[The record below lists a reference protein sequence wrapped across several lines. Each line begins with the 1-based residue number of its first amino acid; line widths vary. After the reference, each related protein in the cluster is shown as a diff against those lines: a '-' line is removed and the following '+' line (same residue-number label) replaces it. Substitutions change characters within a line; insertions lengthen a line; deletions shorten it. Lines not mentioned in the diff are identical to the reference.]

1 MRKNYANRRHAWTRA
16 LCCGAAVA
24 ALSTGTAFAQAA
36 SGSTSAA
43 PAEGGDG
50 TLLGEVVVTGTL
62 IRGVAPAGTNVIGVT
77 SEAIQETGATTTAQL
92 LQTIPQFGAFN
103 TLSFPVGAGNT
114 VTTNRPN
121 LRSLPG
127 FNNSGGSTTLVLMDG
142 RRIVGAGITSTSP
155 DPDIIPPTVVDRVE
169 IVPDGGSAIYG
180 SDAVAGV
187 LNFQTRKKFD
197 GLQMGARYGG
207 ADDYHQA
214 DVNVTVGKA
223 WTGGNAYLSYD
234 YAEHG
239 MILGRDRDYVRE
251 YPIQV
256 ISGLPLTTIQCGPG
270 NVVQGGRI
278 FALPFTTTT
287 AVPGTANQCDSSDA
301 ATVYPS
307 ENRHSVLG
315 SVTQEFSD
323 TVEVGMKGF
332 FTRRE
337 LELNLGPY
345 RYTQSVANAA
355 ASPFFATHNVG
366 ANQNVSGAFGAD
378 DAQRQNIDLET
389 WGLLPTVSVDLGR
402 SWQMRLLGSYS
413 ESTTTSH
420 AAGSNATALTR
431 ATTAGLFNP
440 YDPTLSDPAALA
452 AITNY
457 ETYGRTEQRLADA
470 KVVFDGDLFTL
481 PAGAV
486 KLAVGGEFYDE
497 RFITRKGEAVP
508 GFARTGFPGLSING
522 TPIVPA
528 IAAAPEARLNRTV
541 KAVFGEVITPIFSA
555 ENAVP
560 GIQELT
566 LSFAGRYDDY
576 SDFGDTFNPKVGLTY
591 KPLNW
596 VKLRASWGKSFVAP
610 SLADAPQAEL
620 TQVLVVP
627 AAAFAP
633 PPALVQNGTYPAIAP
648 GQFALGIRGNSPN
661 IEPQKAETFSVGV
674 DFQPPIV
681 PGLDFG
687 LTYYNIDFKG
697 VIGLP
702 PVGGPA
708 TATLY
713 RDYPFVITTAPSAD
727 QVNAVAAASSVP
739 VSLCAPIPSC
749 VYAIL
754 DIRKRNLGDFKLD
767 GLDLNATYRRE
778 MNFGALTFGVN
789 GTYELNREQSAA
801 PGLPFSDLLAA
812 NLSRFRIRSSITA
825 EVGDLLAQLT
835 WNHTAGFDLDPSAGV
850 VAPLQTKV
858 GAFDVFNLYFRYDVS
873 GKLGIN
879 DLSLSMNIDNVFDTD
894 PPRFIGATSGSGNR
908 GFANGNTLGRLVQVG
923 VEKQF

>member
-1 MRKNYANRRHAWTRA
+1 MHAFGLRGWTRA
-16 LCCGAAVA
+16 LCSGAAVA
-24 ALSTGTAFAQAA
+24 ALLTGPALAQTSPASPSQGAA
-36 SGSTSAA
+36 DEAS
-43 PAEGGDG
+43 DG
-50 TLLGEVVVTGTL
+50 KVLGEVVVTGTL
-62 IRGVAPAGTNVIGVT
+62 VRGIAPPGANVIGVT

-121 LRSLPG
+121 LRNLPG

-155 DPDIIPPTVVDRVE
+155 DPDIIPPDVVDRVE

-187 LNFQTRKKFD
+187 LNFQTPKLYD
-197 GLQMGARYGG
+197 GLHMGARYGV

-214 DVNVTVGKA
+214 DVNVTAGRS
-223 WTGGNAYLSYD
+223 WTGGGGYVSYN

-251 YPIQV
+251 FPFQV
-256 ISGLPLTTIQCGPG
+256 ISGIPLTTIQCSPG

-287 AVPGTANQCDSSDA
+287 AAAGTANQCDSSDEG
-301 ATVYPS
+301 TVYPS
-307 ENRHSVLG
+307 ETRHSALG
-315 SVTQEFSD
+315 SINQDFSD
-323 TVEVGMKGF
+323 TVSVSLKGF
-332 FTRRE
+332 FTQRE

-345 RYTQSVANAA
+345 RYTQAVASAA
-355 ASPFFATHNVG
+355 SSPFFASHNVG
-366 ANQNVSGAFGAD
+366 ANQNVSGQFGASV
-378 DAQRQNIDLET
+378 AQRQNIDLKT
-389 WGLLPTVSVDLGR
+389 WGLLPTVTADLGK

-420 AAGSNATALTR
+420 AAGLNATALGR

-440 YDPTLSDPAALA
+440 YDPGSSDPATLA

-457 ETYGRTEQRLADA
+457 EVYGRTQQRLADA
-470 KVVFDGDLFTL
+470 KVIFDGDLFTL

-486 KLAVGGEFYDE
+486 KLALGGEIYAE

-508 GFARTGFPGLSING
+508 GFATTGFAGLSIGG
-522 TPIVPA
+522 TQIVAPIV
-528 IAAAPEARLNRTV
+528 AAPEARLNRTV
-541 KAVFGEVITPIFSA
+541 KAVFGEIVMPIFSA
-555 ENAVP
+555 ENALP
-560 GIQELT
+560 GVRELT
-566 LSFAGRYDDY
+566 LSLAGRYDDY

-591 KPLNW
+591 RPLDW
-596 VKLRASWGKSFVAP
+596 VKVHGSWGKSFVAP

-620 TQVLVVP
+620 TQIIVVP

-648 GQFALGIRGNSPN
+648 GQFALGVRGNSPD
-661 IEPQKAETFSVGV
+661 IEPQKAETISFGIEVE
-674 DFQPPIV
+674 PPVV
-681 PGLDFG
+681 PGLSVD

-702 PVGGPA
+702 PIGGPA

-713 RDYPFVITTAPSAD
+713 RDYPFAITPAPTAQ
-727 QVNAVAAASSVP
+727 QVNEAVAQSSVP
-739 VSLCAPIPSC
+739 VALCAPVPSC

-767 GLDLNATYRRE
+767 GLDLSASYRRD
-778 MNFGALTFGVN
+778 MDFGALTFAMN

-812 NLSRFRIRSSITA
+812 NTSRFRLRTSVTA
-825 EVGDLLAQLT
+825 EIGNLLAQVV
-835 WNHTAGFDLDPSAGV
+835 WNHTGGFDLDPAAGV
-850 VAPLQTKV
+850 VAPLQTRV
-858 GAFDVFNLYFRYDVS
+858 GDYNVFNLYFRYDLEDDDWRKDVS
-873 GKLGIN
+873 F
-879 DLSLSMNIDNVFDTD
+879 SLNVDNVLNED
-894 PPRFIGATSGSGNR
+894 PPEFRGVTSGSGNR

-923 VEKQF
+923 VEKRF